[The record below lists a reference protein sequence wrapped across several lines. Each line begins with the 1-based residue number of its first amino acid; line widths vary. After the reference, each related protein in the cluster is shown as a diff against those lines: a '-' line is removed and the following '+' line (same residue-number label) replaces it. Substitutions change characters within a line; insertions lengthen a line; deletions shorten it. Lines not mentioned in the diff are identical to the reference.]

1 MTNIDPT
8 DPTSPRTEPIH
19 TIKAAQHSTAHY
31 VNVGPR
37 RASEPVPAGD
47 VAVQQD
53 FETGLPDQRTLRRGR
68 MLDRLDRGLW
78 ITSIVLATFVGLAAV
93 WALIAEPMGWLP

>member
-78 ITSIVLATFVGLAAV
+78 ITSIVLATFVGLAVV